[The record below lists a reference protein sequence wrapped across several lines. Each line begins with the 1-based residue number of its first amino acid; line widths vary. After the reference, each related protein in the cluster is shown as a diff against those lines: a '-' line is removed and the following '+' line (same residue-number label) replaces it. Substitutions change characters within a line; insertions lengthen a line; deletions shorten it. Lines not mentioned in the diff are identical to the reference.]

1 MYGAAALNAA
11 ATFTLDSANST
22 NFVKIL
28 FSSSFCLYQF
38 LMLFIIREISIFIF
52 RDIFQF
58 LFLCRNYLLI
68 YLCVYLFSDVVYE
81 LNESIS

>member
-11 ATFTLDSANST
+11 ATFALDSANST

>member
-68 YLCVYLFSDVVYE
+68 YLCVYLFRDVVYE